1 MVKNI
6 IIICLIFLLLVPTTE
21 TPTTTVQEIIEN
33 TTCDYIVKDVD
44 TWSILEPTEYL
55 NREVIEITDCEDTE
69 NTICIFIKL
78 KENEKRIIKK
88 A

>member
-1 MVKNI
+1 MVKI
-6 IIICLIFLLLVPTTE
+6 ITIICLIFLLLMPIIE

-69 NTICIFIKL
+69 NTICIFIEL